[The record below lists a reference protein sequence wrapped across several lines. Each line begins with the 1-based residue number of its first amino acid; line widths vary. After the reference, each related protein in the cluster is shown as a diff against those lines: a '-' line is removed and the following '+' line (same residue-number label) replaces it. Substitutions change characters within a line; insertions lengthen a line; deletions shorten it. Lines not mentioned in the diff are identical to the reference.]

1 MTRRR
6 LLAELDAGE
15 WAWWRRVY
23 RLMPW
28 GTPAEDERLAL
39 LGSWF
44 NNAMG
49 GKATPDHYRF
59 AWGRAAR
66 EVQLVDPREGVRQLR
81 DRVKGV
87 NGG

>member
-6 LLAELDAGE
+6 LLAELDAEE
-15 WAWWRRVY
+15 WAWWRRIY
-23 RLMPW
+23 RVMPW

-39 LGSWF
+39 LGTWF

-49 GKATPDHYRF
+49 GKATTDSYRF
-59 AWGRAAR
+59 SWGTPAR
-66 EVQLVDPREGVRQLR
+66 EITLIDPREGARQLR

-87 NGG
+87 TSG